1 MQGFFDILV
10 VAVVMAK
17 EVANTGITRL
27 RDVHGGYRSS
37 RECLLYGQ
45 VMNLIWLAKL
55 ISRLV
60 YRAERLGKACMLL
73 YL

>member
-10 VAVVMAK
+10 VAVVMAQ
-17 EVANTGITRL
+17 EVASKVLPGCAMCTEDVWSVCERL
-27 RDVHGGYRSS
+27 LS
-37 RECLLYGQ
+37 RAMSKLAERANQ
-45 VMNLIWLAKL
+45 ISNLT
-55 ISRLV
+55 